1 MIKMF
6 FKWFFRGFGIAS
18 VCAVIIA
25 AVAWLF
31 ANLISLFGIV
41 VSSSIVLALLSFI
54 ALVLYAVVMAK
65 KEYAMK
71 ANVKNEIRMNLENGK
86 MFKGIK

>member
-31 ANLISLFGIV
+31 SNLISLFGLV
-41 VSSSIVLALLSFI
+41 VSSSIVLALLSVI

-65 KEYAMK
+65 QEYAMK

>member
-1 MIKMF
+1 MF

-31 ANLISLFGIV
+31 ANLISLFGLV
-41 VSSSIVLALLSFI
+41 VSSSIVLALLSVI

-65 KEYAMK
+65 QEYAMK
-71 ANVKNEIRMNLENGK
+71 ANEKNEIRMNLENGK

>member
-31 ANLISLFGIV
+31 ANLISLFGLV
-41 VSSSIVLALLSFI
+41 VSSSIVLATLCFI

-65 KEYAMK
+65 REYAMK
-71 ANVKNEIRMNLENGK
+71 ANVKNEIRMNLGNGK
-86 MFKGIK
+86 LFKGIK

>member
-1 MIKMF
+1 MF

>member
-18 VCAVIIA
+18 VCAVIIV
-25 AVAWLF
+25 AVVWLF
-31 ANLISLFGIV
+31 ANLISLFGLV
-41 VSSSIVLALLSFI
+41 VSSSIVLALLSVI

-65 KEYAMK
+65 QEYAMK